1 MKKVRMKVLQPFTRN
16 LGGQIVHGNPDHP
29 EEDGRILLVDEA
41 VAVILEKDKDAKRYS
56 FKDEAR
62 EELEGEAG
70 GEHEDDDDDAD
81 ETGTPATGN
90 VEGAR
95 TTGTGVEK
103 SAQTTREKRT
113 TPKPARRGSKT
124 KTAPVGGTDTTAST
138 NHPTT
143 AANSDGTSSSTNA
156 GLNDAPSDEA
166 P

>member
-1 MKKVRMKVLQPFTRN
+1 MKKVRMKVLRPFTRN

-29 EEDGRILLVDEA
+29 EEDGRILFVDESA
-41 VAVILEKDKDAKRYS
+41 ALVLEDDGDAKRYS

-62 EELEGEAG
+62 EELEGEDAG
-70 GEHEDDDDDAD
+70 DHEEDDDDTD
-81 ETGTPATGN
+81 TSGN
-90 VEGAR
+90 GDVDGAR
-95 TTGTGVEK
+95 TAGTGVEK
-103 SAQTTREKRT
+103 SAQKAREKRVAAA
-113 TPKPARRGSKT
+113 KPATGRRRAK
-124 KTAPVGGTDTTAST
+124 APVGGTDTTAST